1 MYEGYG
7 RKTDDKEAKD
17 AIDSLKKDV
26 NLYLSETSSD
36 KESVQNAYKAI
47 SAYVYGDSSF
57 DNLSEQVK
65 CIDPADI
72 KEAFSKLIKDNYYL
86 QSRLSR
92 VENPNRNDGSI
103 ILDNRYMNPD
113 IRNNLNNVYD
123 KCLKNNIEELGK
135 ESKEIQMVIKM
146 HSIIED
152 YDKAY
157 RDMNDYLEGK
167 NHKT

>member
-47 SAYVYGDSSF
+47 NAYVYGDSSF

-72 KEAFSKLIKDNYYL
+72 KEAFSK
-86 QSRLSR
+86 
-92 VENPNRNDGSI
+92 
-103 ILDNRYMNPD
+103 
-113 IRNNLNNVYD
+113 
-123 KCLKNNIEELGK
+123 
-135 ESKEIQMVIKM
+135 
-146 HSIIED
+146 
-152 YDKAY
+152 
-157 RDMNDYLEGK
+157 
-167 NHKT
+167 

>member
-1 MYEGYG
+1 MILKGNQSDYNIVNAYVKEYTDTKEDINYSDIEGFIVQCKQGLDAGNIEYKDAEFERVAEVFKMYEGYG

-92 VENPNRNDGSI
+92 VENPNRNDGMLCSF
-103 ILDNRYMNPD
+103 
-113 IRNNLNNVYD
+113 
-123 KCLKNNIEELGK
+123 
-135 ESKEIQMVIKM
+135 
-146 HSIIED
+146 
-152 YDKAY
+152 
-157 RDMNDYLEGK
+157 
-167 NHKT
+167 